1 MSCIE
6 RNGFML
12 ADSHAHLEMNDFDS
26 DRDDAIRRAE
36 SAGVNLIITVGTTLD
51 ECSKAVS
58 IATTNKN
65 VYAAIGIHPHEVKDI
80 DAKTYEKLKQLSTA
94 DKVVAFGEIGLDF
107 FRNHSPR
114 DVQVKRF
121 REQLELASDLGL
133 PIIIH
138 DRDAHTDTLKM
149 LEGWKGRQR
158 GVVHCFSG
166 DYRMAAKCLDMGF
179 FISIPGAVTFGK
191 SEKLQ
196 EVVRHIPITGI
207 LVETDAPYLTP
218 HPHRG
223 KRNEPAY
230 VIHTAR
236 KIAEI
241 KGVSLEELAGVTYQ
255 NTKSLFG
262 IQ

>member
-1 MSCIE
+1 
-6 RNGFML
+6 ML
-12 ADSHAHLEMNDFDS
+12 ADSHAHLEMNDFDR
-26 DRDDAIRRAE
+26 DRDEVIRRAE
-36 SAGVNLIITVGTTLD
+36 NVGVDLIITVGTTLD
-51 ECSKAVS
+51 DCRKAVS
-58 IATTNKN
+58 IANKYKN

-80 DAKTYEKLKQLSTA
+80 NETTYETLKKLAKM

-107 FRNHSPR
+107 FRNLSPR
-114 DVQVKRF
+114 DVQIRRF
-121 REQLELASDLGL
+121 GEQLELASEIGL

-138 DRDAHTDTLKM
+138 DRDAHEETLEM
-149 LEGWKGRQR
+149 LEGWKGKHR

-166 DYRMAAKCLDMGF
+166 NYKMAEKCLEMGF
-179 FISIPGAVTFGK
+179 FISIPGAITFGK

-196 EVVRHIPITGI
+196 DVIRHIPVTDI

-236 KIAEI
+236 KVAEI
-241 KGVSLEELAGVTYQ
+241 KGLSLEELASVTYQ
-255 NTKSLFG
+255 NTRNVFG
-262 IQ
+262 IK

>member
-1 MSCIE
+1 
-6 RNGFML
+6 ML
-12 ADSHAHLEMNDFDS
+12 ADSHAHLEMNDFDR
-26 DRDDAIRRAE
+26 DRDEVIRRAE
-36 SAGVNLIITVGTTLD
+36 NAGVDLIITVGTTLD
-51 ECSKAVS
+51 DCRKAVS
-58 IATTNKN
+58 IANKYKN

-80 DAKTYEKLKQLSTA
+80 DETTYETLKKLAKM

-107 FRNHSPR
+107 FRNLSPR
-114 DVQVKRF
+114 DVQIRRF
-121 REQLELASDLGL
+121 GEQLELASEIGL

-138 DRDAHTDTLKM
+138 DRDAHQETLEM
-149 LEGWKGRQR
+149 LGGWKGKHR

-166 DYRMAAKCLDMGF
+166 NYKMAEKCLEMGF
-179 FISIPGAVTFGK
+179 FISIPGAITFGK

-196 EVVRHIPITGI
+196 DVVRHIPVTDI

-236 KIAEI
+236 KVAEI
-241 KGVSLEELAGVTYQ
+241 KGLSLEELASVTYQ
-255 NTKSLFG
+255 NTKNVFG
-262 IQ
+262 IK

>member
-1 MSCIE
+1 
-6 RNGFML
+6 ML
-12 ADSHAHLEMNDFDS
+12 ADSHAHLEMNDFDR
-26 DRDDAIRRAE
+26 DRDEVIRRAE
-36 SAGVNLIITVGTTLD
+36 NVGVDLIITVGTTLD
-51 ECSKAVS
+51 DCRKAVS
-58 IATTNKN
+58 IANKYKN

-80 DAKTYEKLKQLSTA
+80 NETTYETLKKLAKM

-107 FRNHSPR
+107 FRNLSPR
-114 DVQVKRF
+114 DVQIRRF
-121 REQLELASDLGL
+121 GEQLELASEIGL

-138 DRDAHTDTLKM
+138 DRDAHQEILEM
-149 LEGWKGRQR
+149 LGGWKGKHR

-166 DYRMAAKCLDMGF
+166 NYKMAEKCLEMGF
-179 FISIPGAVTFGK
+179 FISIPGAITFGK

-196 EVVRHIPITGI
+196 DVIRHIPVTDI

-236 KIAEI
+236 KVAEI
-241 KGVSLEELAGVTYQ
+241 KGLSLEELASVTYQ
-255 NTKSLFG
+255 NTRNVFG
-262 IQ
+262 IK

>member
-1 MSCIE
+1 
-6 RNGFML
+6 ML
-12 ADSHAHLEMNDFDS
+12 ADSHAHLEMNDFDR
-26 DRDDAIRRAE
+26 DRDEVIKRAE
-36 SAGVNLIITVGTTLD
+36 NAGVDLIITVGTTLD
-51 ECSKAVS
+51 DCRKAVS
-58 IATTNKN
+58 IANKYKN

-80 DAKTYEKLKQLSTA
+80 DKTTYETLKKLAKM

-107 FRNHSPR
+107 FRNLSPR
-114 DVQVKRF
+114 DVQIRRF
-121 REQLELASDLGL
+121 GEQLELASEIGL

-138 DRDAHTDTLKM
+138 DRDAHQEILEM
-149 LEGWKGRQR
+149 LGGWKGKHR

-166 DYRMAAKCLDMGF
+166 NYKMAEKCLEMGF
-179 FISIPGAVTFGK
+179 FISIPGAITFGK

-196 EVVRHIPITGI
+196 DVIRRIPVTDI

-236 KIAEI
+236 KVAEI
-241 KGVSLEELAGVTYQ
+241 KGLSLEELASVTYQ
-255 NTKSLFG
+255 NTRNVFG
-262 IQ
+262 IK

>member
-1 MSCIE
+1 
-6 RNGFML
+6 ML
-12 ADSHAHLEMNDFDS
+12 ADSHAHLEMNDFDR
-26 DRDDAIRRAE
+26 DRDEVIKRAE
-36 SAGVNLIITVGTTLD
+36 NAGVDLIITVGTTLD
-51 ECSKAVS
+51 DCRKAVS
-58 IATTNKN
+58 IANKYKN

-80 DAKTYEKLKQLSTA
+80 NETTYETLKKLAKM

-107 FRNHSPR
+107 FRNLSPR
-114 DVQVKRF
+114 DVQIRRF
-121 REQLELASDLGL
+121 GEQLELASEIGL

-138 DRDAHTDTLKM
+138 DRDAHQEILEM
-149 LEGWKGRQR
+149 LGGWKGKHR

-166 DYRMAAKCLDMGF
+166 NYKMAEKCLEMGF
-179 FISIPGAVTFGK
+179 FISIPGAITFGK

-196 EVVRHIPITGI
+196 DVIRHIPVTDI

-236 KIAEI
+236 KVAEI
-241 KGVSLEELAGVTYQ
+241 KGLSLEELASVTYQ
-255 NTKSLFG
+255 NTRNVFG
-262 IQ
+262 IK

>member
-1 MSCIE
+1 
-6 RNGFML
+6 ML
-12 ADSHAHLEMNDFDS
+12 ADSHAHLEMNNF
-26 DRDDAIRRAE
+26 DRDRDEVIRRAE
-36 SAGVNLIITVGTTLD
+36 NAGVDLIITVGTTLD
-51 ECSKAVS
+51 DCRKAVS
-58 IATTNKN
+58 IANKYKN

-80 DAKTYEKLKQLSTA
+80 DETTYETLKKLAKM

-107 FRNHSPR
+107 FRNLSPR
-114 DVQVKRF
+114 DVQIRRF
-121 REQLELASDLGL
+121 GEQLELASEIGL

-138 DRDAHTDTLKM
+138 DRDAHQETLEM
-149 LEGWKGRQR
+149 LGGWKGKHR

-166 DYRMAAKCLDMGF
+166 NYKMAEKCLEMGF
-179 FISIPGAVTFGK
+179 FISIPGAITFGK

-196 EVVRHIPITGI
+196 DVIRHIPVTDI

-236 KIAEI
+236 KVAEI
-241 KGVSLEELAGVTYQ
+241 KGLSLEELANVTYQ
-255 NTKSLFG
+255 NTRNVFG
-262 IQ
+262 IK